1 MKILWLVNIIF
12 PYPAEKMGL
21 KKNVF
26 GGWLLSSLKNLS
38 NNSEVEKIAIV
49 TTYTG
54 KKIYKIDD
62 KNITYYVVP
71 TKKLIKYNCNLEKS
85 FKSIIEEFS
94 PDIIHINGTEFP
106 HSLAMI
112 NASNGNIKTI
122 TSIQGLIYKYRDY
135 YFSEISAK
143 DIICNITLRDIIRH
157 NSLYGQR
164 KDFIK
169 RGKYEIEALK
179 KSDYI
184 IGRTSW
190 DKACVNDI
198 TDIKKYRF
206 CNESLRE
213 VFYQGK
219 WDINKIDRNTIYI
232 SQASYPIKGFH
243 KVLLAVSILK
253 KDYPNIIVNV
263 AGTNITKNDNF
274 KSRLKMT
281 GYAKYLLKL
290 IKKLGLENNIKFIG
304 LQSDKEVHDL
314 LLKSHVF
321 VQGSSIENSPNSV
334 GEAMLL
340 GVPIVASYVG
350 GTADMLKD
358 KEEGLLYPFSES
370 EMLANYIK
378 DIFSND
384 ELAISFGNNAQEHA
398 KITHSLEHN
407 SKKLFDIYKEV
418 INNEKN

>member
-26 GGWLLSSLKNLS
+26 GGWLLSSLNSLS
-38 NNSEVEKIAIV
+38 HNNEVEKIAV
-49 TTYTG
+49 VATYVG
-54 KKIYKIDD
+54 KQFYKIDD
-62 KNITYYVVP
+62 EKISYYVVP
-71 TKKLIKYNCNLEKS
+71 TKSLTKFNRHLENS
-85 FKSIIEEFS
+85 FKNIIDEFN

-106 HSLAMI
+106 HSLSMI
-112 NASNGNIKTI
+112 NASGGKVKTI
-122 TSIQGLIYKYRDY
+122 TSIQGLVYKYFN
-135 YFSEISAK
+135 YFMAEIPSK
-143 DIICNITLRDIIRH
+143 DVIFNITLRDIIRH
-157 NSLYGQR
+157 NNLYGQR
-164 KDFIK
+164 KDFLK
-169 RGKYEIEALK
+169 RGKYELEALK
-179 KSDYI
+179 RSDYI

-190 DKACVNDI
+190 DKACINDI
-198 TDIKKYRF
+198 TDVKKYRF

-219 WDINKIDRNTIYI
+219 WDINKINRNTIYI

-243 KVLLAVSILK
+243 KVLLAISILK
-253 KDYPNIIVNV
+253 KDYPDIVVKVAGANII
-263 AGTNITKNDNF
+263 KRDNYIE
-274 KSRLKMT
+274 RLKIA
-281 GYAKYLLKL
+281 GYGKYLIKL
-290 IKKLGLENNIKFIG
+290 IKKLKLEENIEFIG
-304 LQSDKEVHDL
+304 LQSDKQVHDL

-321 VQGSSIENSPNSV
+321 VQASSIENSPNSL

-370 EMLANYIK
+370 EMLAKYIK

-384 ELAISFGNNAQEHA
+384 ELAVSLGNNAQKHA
-398 KITHSLEHN
+398 KITHSLDYN

-418 INNEKN
+418 VNNEKN